1 MAQNDKTRA
10 NALID
15 KYDGYLSSLD
25 VSGLCHELSTL
36 VMEWTYT
43 VYEVF
48 NVMSERRYSQTAL
61 EEVAIDLMNRIN
73 DANLIELAKSMHG
86 ATLLARIQY
95 LMNCQA
101 NPNQDVCLRIS
112 TAFQRAN
119 DILRERD
126 KKKPNETGQP
136 RQLSEEQIAFYT
148 ERGLNQPFGVF
159 KGGRVK
165 GSARR
170 LFNSEVVWELPDG
183 GIGFVTYN
191 RNDVDGR
198 TTKGKAIGDQ
208 LGLDQIGTK
217 ETIERIM
224 NIAREWNVLHPDR
237 PLEIGDVSR
246 PGGINTTEHQTHSGK
261 EFDVRAQSKS
271 KTVGPLVY
279 QSSDYDRGLTK
290 EFILLIVRL
299 YPGSQI
305 LFNDE
310 KLHKIDPETRNFVTA
325 SSADH
330 DNHLHIIFP

>member
-1 MAQNDKTRA
+1 MLT
-10 NALID
+10 
-15 KYDGYLSSLD
+15 
-25 VSGLCHELSTL
+25 H
-36 VMEWTYT
+36 
-43 VYEVF
+43 F
-48 NVMSERRYSQTAL
+48 N
-61 EEVAIDLMNRIN
+61 
-73 DANLIELAKSMHG
+73 G
-86 ATLLARIQY
+86 
-95 LMNCQA
+95 
-101 NPNQDVCLRIS
+101 IS
-112 TAFQRAN
+112 RAN

-246 PGGINTTEHQTHSGK
+246 PGGINTTEHATHDGT
-261 EFDVRAQSKS
+261 EFDIRPQSKS
-271 KTVGPLVY
+271 KTIGGLTWG
-279 QSSDYDRGLTK
+279 SSDYSYPLTK
-290 EFILLIVRL
+290 EFVLLVRRL
-299 YPGSQI
+299 YPTTRIYFNDKQI
-305 LFNDE
+305 LKDE
-310 KLHKIDPETRNFVTA
+310 ETKGFVTA
-325 SSADH
+325 QTDH
-330 DNHLHIIFP
+330 DDHLHIMFK

>member
-1 MAQNDKTRA
+1 MAQDDKTRA

-15 KYDGYLSSLD
+15 KYDGYLSTLD
-25 VSGLCHELSTL
+25 VNGLCHELSTI
-36 VMEWTYT
+36 VMSYT
-43 VYEVF
+43 FTVFEVF
-48 NVMSERRYSQTAL
+48 NAMSERGYSQTAL
-61 EEVAIDLMNRIN
+61 EQVATGLTNRIN

-95 LMNCQA
+95 LMNCGA
-101 NPNQDVCLRIS
+101 NPNQAICQRIS
-112 TAFQRAN
+112 MAFQRAN

-126 KKKPNETGQP
+126 KKKPNDTGQP

-159 KGGRVK
+159 KGGKVK

-183 GIGFVTYN
+183 GTGFVTYN

-198 TTKGKAIGDQ
+198 TTKGKAIGDK

-224 NIAREWNVLHPDR
+224 NIAKEWNVLHSDR
-237 PLEIGDVSR
+237 ALQIGDVSR
-246 PGGINTTEHQTHSGK
+246 PGGINTTEHQTHSGR
-261 EFDVRAQSKS
+261 EFDVRPMRKS
-271 KTVGPLVY
+271 QAVAPLRY
-279 QSSDYDRGLTK
+279 YDADYDRGLTK
-290 EFILLIVRL
+290 EFILLVVRL
-299 YPGSQI
+299 YPGTQI
-305 LFNDE
+305 LFNDYE
-310 KLHKIDPETRNFVTA
+310 LHTTDRETRNYVKL
-325 SSADH
+325 SSKDH